1 MRLRH
6 LVLDL
11 SPNRVARWGI
21 IAAAWLVSG
30 CTTGKESLR
39 TDERFDD
46 TTAPDKA
53 LVPTDDKAGKCGPE
67 GKGDVVL
74 LDARTAGPLT
84 CTMVTVT
91 REPADCPRGE
101 SCLSE
106 PLFKGRTNARGQ
118 IAVPDPFADVRL
130 VAVADG
136 YSPSYLEHATL
147 KGGKI
152 LELEMAPSDGF
163 WLKALDHEG
172 NYLQDVLLSFK
183 QGEQVLANLR
193 TNDLANVFFNERN
206 PFSGQP
212 VTVEAPGY
220 KPVVVA
226 NITELGADGHTLTLS
241 K

>member
-1 MRLRH
+1 M
-6 LVLDL
+6 
-11 SPNRVARWGI
+11 RWGI
-21 IAAAWLVSG
+21 LAAGLLFGACV
-30 CTTGKESLR
+30 TTKDAVGGGDARL
-39 TDERFDD
+39 DD
-46 TTAPDKA
+46 TTNPEKTAVAKDDPKA
-53 LVPTDDKAGKCGPE
+53 TCGVE

-91 REPADCPRGE
+91 KEPSSCPRGD

-106 PLFKGRTNARGQ
+106 AVFKGRTNSRGQ
-118 IAVPDPFADVRL
+118 IAVADPFTDSRL

-136 YSPSYLEHATL
+136 YSPSFLEGASL
-147 KGGKI
+147 VPGKI
-152 LELEMAPSDGF
+152 LELEMAPSEGF

-172 NYLQDVLLSFK
+172 NYLQDLLLSFK
-183 QGEQVLANLR
+183 QGEQVVANLR

-212 VTVEAPGY
+212 VTIEAPGY
-220 KPVVVA
+220 KPATVA
-226 NITELGADGHTLTLS
+226 NVTELGADGHTLTLQ

>member
-1 MRLRH
+1 MIAL
-6 LVLDL
+6 LVLSAGCATTSSSSGD
-11 SPNRVARWGI
+11 AR
-21 IAAAWLVSG
+21 L
-30 CTTGKESLR
+30 
-39 TDERFDD
+39 DEATRPD
-46 TTAPDKA
+46 TNG
-53 LVPTDDKAGKCGPE
+53 VPKDDKGGQCGPE

-84 CTMVTVT
+84 CTMVTVN
-91 REPADCPRGE
+91 REPGSCPRGE
-101 SCLSE
+101 ACLSE
-106 PLFKGRTNARGQ
+106 AVFRGRTNSRGQ
-118 IAVPDPFADVRL
+118 IAVAQPFSNSRL

-136 YSPSYLEHATL
+136 YSPSYLEDASI
-147 KGGKI
+147 GGKKI

-183 QGEQVLANLR
+183 QGEEVVANLR
-193 TNDLANVFFNERN
+193 TNDLANVFFSQRN

-220 KPVVVA
+220 KPVTVA
-226 NITELGADGHTLTLS
+226 NITELGADGHTLTLQ